1 MSTKKNVMI
10 KILTSRIEL
19 DQSLF
24 ADGEDGEEIEYEEE
38 FSQGIGE
45 MPEPTEMWAE
55 GRMVTGPSR
64 VELVYEESELSGM
77 EGSVTSIG
85 FDRAAPGMVSMMRSG
100 VVSTALVFEENK
112 RHICVYQTPFS
123 EFEVCTIARR
133 VENRLLTDGVIELD
147 YLIEIHGAQA
157 ERCHMVISA
166 HEVESVLE

>member
-1 MSTKKNVMI
+1 
-10 KILTSRIEL
+10 
-19 DQSLF
+19 
-24 ADGEDGEEIEYEEE
+24 
-38 FSQGIGE
+38 
-45 MPEPTEMWAE
+45 
-55 GRMVTGPSR
+55 MVTGPSR

-85 FDRAAPGMVSMMRSG
+85 FDRAAPGMISMMRSG

-166 HEVESVLE
+166 HEVESVPE